1 VRCISYIDV
10 YASCGSMRQTGLQ
23 SAQKKL
29 HSSQNRTEQNRTEQ
43 NRTEQNRARDKVKIQ
58 VSTDFVTTFGPGVK
72 NIKHGDSILTYP
84 SRGD

>member
-1 VRCISYIDV
+1 
-10 YASCGSMRQTGLQ
+10 MRQTGLQ

-29 HSSQNRTEQNRTEQ
+29 HSSQNRTEQ

-72 NIKHGDSILTYP
+72 NIKFDFDLSLKGRLKTPENRREI
-84 SRGD
+84 